1 MCGRGPSAGRGR
13 EERGRGR
20 RALSER
26 PGPPSPNPQPWV
38 GTAQP
43 GPSPPSPPGPGD
55 PAQCLTLLSPGMES
69 LPEAVLIRIL
79 AAIPAVDL
87 VLVCRLVCCQWKNL
101 VDGAALWILKCQ
113 QEGLTGA
120 ESEEDAENWQNFYF
134 LSKKRKNLIKNPC
147 GEEDLEHWGEVEN
160 GGDGW
165 KIEELPGD
173 FGKEFPSE
181 EVHKYFVTSYEW
193 CRKAQVIDLRA
204 EGYWEELMDTTQ
216 PKIVVRDWYAG
227 RRDAGCLYELCV
239 KLLSENE
246 DVLAEYKSETVTIPQ
261 DNDGSWTEISHT
273 FSKYGPGVRFVR
285 FEHGGQDTLF
295 WKGWYGAR
303 VTSSSVTVEP

>member
-1 MCGRGPSAGRGR
+1 
-13 EERGRGR
+13 
-20 RALSER
+20 
-26 PGPPSPNPQPWV
+26 
-38 GTAQP
+38 
-43 GPSPPSPPGPGD
+43 
-55 PAQCLTLLSPGMES
+55 MES
-69 LPEAVLIRIL
+69 LPEAVLIKIL
-79 AAIPAVDL
+79 ASIPAVDL
-87 VLVCRLVCCQWKNL
+87 VLACRLVCCQWKNL

-120 ESEEDAENWQNFYF
+120 ESQEDAENWQNFYF

-147 GEEDLEHWGEVEN
+147 GEEDLQHWGEVDN

-216 PKIVVRDWYAG
+216 PKVVVKDWYAG
-227 RRDAGCLYELCV
+227 RSDAGCLYELSV

-246 DVLAEYKSETVTIPQ
+246 DVLAEYKSETIDIPQ
-261 DNDGSWTEISHT
+261 DNDANWTEVSYSCWAQHMTPTCMNREYFQAERSRRVLEKEKALSCVLWSHDPVIEQRDYT
-273 FSKYGPGVRFVR
+273 GRPPYIKLGNLLSHHCRCKMEMSKWERFN
-285 FEHGGQDTLF
+285 GL
-295 WKGWYGAR
+295 
-303 VTSSSVTVEP
+303 

>member
-1 MCGRGPSAGRGR
+1 A
-13 EERGRGR
+13 
-20 RALSER
+20 A
-26 PGPPSPNPQPWV
+26 
-38 GTAQP
+38 
-43 GPSPPSPPGPGD
+43 
-55 PAQCLTLLSPGMES
+55 PGMES

-79 AAIPAVDL
+79 AALPAVDL
-87 VLVCRLVCCQWKNL
+87 VLVCRLVCCQWKDL

-113 QEGLTGA
+113 QEGLTSA
-120 ESEEDAENWQNFYF
+120 ESDAENWQNFYF
-134 LSKKRKNLIKNPC
+134 LSKKKKNLIKNPC

-165 KIEELPGD
+165 KVEELPGD

-216 PKIVVRDWYAG
+216 PKIMVRDWYAG

-246 DVLAEYKSETVTIPQ
+246 DVLAEYKSETVTIPE
-261 DNDGSWTEISHT
+261 DNDASWTEISHT
-273 FSKYGPGVRFVR
+273 FSSYGPGVRFVR

-295 WKGWYGAR
+295 WKGWYGVR
-303 VTSSSVTVEP
+303 VTNSSVTVEP

>member
-1 MCGRGPSAGRGR
+1 C
-13 EERGRGR
+13 
-20 RALSER
+20 LS
-26 PGPPSPNPQPWV
+26 
-38 GTAQP
+38 
-43 GPSPPSPPGPGD
+43 
-55 PAQCLTLLSPGMES
+55 GMES
-69 LPEAVLIRIL
+69 LPEAVLVRIL
-79 AAIPAVDL
+79 ASIPAVEL
-87 VLVCRLVCCQWKNL
+87 VLVCRLVCCQWRNL

-113 QEGLTGA
+113 QEGLTRA
-120 ESEEDAENWQNFYF
+120 ESEVENWQSFYF
-134 LSKKRKNLIKNPC
+134 LSKKRRNLIKNPC
-147 GEEDLEHWGEVEN
+147 GEEGFEHWGEVEN

-216 PKIVVRDWYAG
+216 PKIMVRDWYAG
-227 RRDAGCLYELCV
+227 RSDAGCLYELCV

-246 DVLAEYKSETVTIPQ
+246 DVLAEYKSDTVTIPEG
-261 DNDGSWTEISHT
+261 NDGSWTEISHT
-273 FSKYGPGVRFVR
+273 FSSYGPGVRFVH

-295 WKGWYGAR
+295 WQGWFGAR
-303 VTSSSVTVEP
+303 VTGSSVTLEP

>member
-1 MCGRGPSAGRGR
+1 
-13 EERGRGR
+13 
-20 RALSER
+20 
-26 PGPPSPNPQPWV
+26 PG
-38 GTAQP
+38 
-43 GPSPPSPPGPGD
+43 
-55 PAQCLTLLSPGMES
+55 PGMES

-113 QEGLTGA
+113 QEGLTRA
-120 ESEEDAENWQNFYF
+120 ESEDDAENWQNFYF

-216 PKIVVRDWYAG
+216 PKIMVRDWYAG
-227 RRDAGCLYELCV
+227 RSDAGCLYELCV

-246 DVLAEYKSETVTIPQ
+246 DVLAEYKTETVTIPQ
-261 DNDGSWTEISHT
+261 DNDANWTEISHT
-273 FSKYGPGVRFVR
+273 FANYGPGVRFVC

-295 WKGWYGAR
+295 WKGWYGVR
-303 VTSSSVTVEP
+303 VTNSSVTVEP

>member
-1 MCGRGPSAGRGR
+1 
-13 EERGRGR
+13 
-20 RALSER
+20 
-26 PGPPSPNPQPWV
+26 PGPR
-38 GTAQP
+38 
-43 GPSPPSPPGPGD
+43 
-55 PAQCLTLLSPGMES
+55 MES

-79 AAIPAVDL
+79 ASIPAVDL
-87 VLVCRLVCCQWKNL
+87 VLACRLVCCQWKNL

-113 QEGLTGA
+113 QEGFTGA
-120 ESEEDAENWQNFYF
+120 ESQENAENWQNFYF

-147 GEEDLEHWGEVEN
+147 GEEDLQHWGEVEN

-193 CRKAQVIDLRA
+193 CRKVQVIDLRA

-216 PKIVVRDWYAG
+216 PKVVVRDWYAG
-227 RRDAGCLYELCV
+227 RSDAGCLYELCV

-246 DVLAEYKSETVTIPQ
+246 DVLAEYKSETIATPQ
-261 DNDGSWTEISHT
+261 DNDANWTEISHT
-273 FSKYGPGVRFVR
+273 FSNYGPGVRFVR

-295 WKGWYGAR
+295 WKGWYGVR
-303 VTSSSVTVEP
+303 VTNSSVTVEP